1 MEQLQ
6 EEVPEV
12 KEEEEEEAVMV
23 ASGASDPSGGPDS
36 SLPSSSYT
44 GEWSHG
50 SSSVSA
56 ASMHPCPLG
65 SVLSCMG
72 RGPAC
77 EWSLACFNLFPL
89 GNNASRAKLWRGLF
103 LLLRSLAQPLAAGW
117 EMEIKRTGR

>member
-23 ASGASDPSGGPDS
+23 ASGASDASGGPDS

-50 SSSVSA
+50 SCSVPGASTSSRQRICLR
-56 ASMHPCPLG
+56 MEL
-65 SVLSCMG
+65 
-72 RGPAC
+72 
-77 EWSLACFNLFPL
+77 
-89 GNNASRAKLWRGLF
+89 GLF
-103 LLLRSLAQPLAAGW
+103 
-117 EMEIKRTGR
+117 

>member
-50 SSSVSA
+50 SLSVPGGSRY
-56 ASMHPCPLG
+56 PRLLG
-65 SVLSCMG
+65 SVLSCKG
-72 RGPAC
+72 RGRVH

-89 GNNASRAKLWRGLF
+89 
-103 LLLRSLAQPLAAGW
+103 
-117 EMEIKRTGR
+117 

>member
-44 GEWSHG
+44 GEWSRAR
-50 SSSVSA
+50 SSGPGVSA
-56 ASMHPCPLG
+56 SSGQCAEPQR
-65 SVLSCMG
+65 
-72 RGPAC
+72 RGPAR
-77 EWSLACFNLFPL
+77 EASLTCFHLLPL
-89 GNNASRAKLWRGLF
+89 
-103 LLLRSLAQPLAAGW
+103 
-117 EMEIKRTGR
+117 